1 MKKAIVSII
10 AVMFFIFPVMVS
22 ATEIADLSDFLDRG
36 HDELRNVFVSNEETT
51 DIEGQDQL
59 NIEEKSLLSGS
70 FNSLADYLPSVTF
83 SVLGSNLKIAGVDVV
98 LVGTIL
104 ASFITVA
111 LISKK
116 NM

>member
-1 MKKAIVSII
+1 MKKAIISII

-22 ATEIADLSDFLDRG
+22 ATELDVFGDFLDRG
-36 HDELRNVFVSNEETT
+36 HSELREVFDSVEETT
-51 DIEGQDQL
+51 DIEGHEQL
-59 NIEEKSLLSGS
+59 NEDDRSLLSGA